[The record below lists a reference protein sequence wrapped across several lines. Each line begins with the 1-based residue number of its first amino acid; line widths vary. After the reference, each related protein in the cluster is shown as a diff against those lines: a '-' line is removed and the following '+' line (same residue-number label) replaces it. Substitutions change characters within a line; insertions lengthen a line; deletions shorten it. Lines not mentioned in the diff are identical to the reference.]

1 MKLILHQLRTD
12 ARRSRGWLVSL
23 WVLCCLQLVL
33 AYGTWPIR
41 ESFVLEVMLSML
53 YGLLVAVVLIRVMH
67 AAPWVGTDAWWM
79 TRPIRRFHLGIAH
92 AAFAFGLILLPQ
104 MLLQAVFAVWHGFTA
119 AQLLQG
125 ALEAL
130 LYSTAFIATVA
141 AAASLSRTVVEWV
154 VVVIL
159 GGLTL
164 FLAATLLDVLQ
175 RLDLLSRDPSGIA
188 TESQAASLVVATVL
202 AYTLAVLGT
211 WVCQARTGR
220 RAWSALLL
228 AMGLAA
234 TVGVAVSWRH
244 DFLGQPLE
252 TTGDI
257 RLVPIDAASSAT
269 QPARPEC
276 SLWSAFRIEGLAT
289 NQFLTF
295 RSARGTFD
303 TPAHGVLRIGP
314 MYEYVHGPWPFFSS
328 QEAADYSQVI
338 RRALPPETV
347 WRGAIAGR
355 DRRLDLHGAAKELPR
370 EPLHGTLTARL
381 VVDAY
386 TVEEL
391 ADVPLRP
398 GSTPLLPGQLLR
410 ILRIASD
417 AEGITVRLWQST
429 PSLLFGRDDWTR
441 SRLAFLS
448 PVLGES
454 LTEFVI
460 YHPGLREAFLAEDKV
475 TSLPCILGQAVRT
488 ERVIRI
494 HYPSLRTRLTGL
506 APADWMKDA
515 RLLVFRP
522 RYGGASQL
530 SIRAPVTLPPEAYRY
545 SAFRYRQATTPL

>member
-23 WVLCCLQLVL
+23 WALCCLQLVL

-41 ESFVLEVMLSML
+41 ESFVLEVLLSML
-53 YGLLVAVVLIRVMH
+53 YVFLVAVVLIRVMH

-79 TRPIRRFHLGIAH
+79 TRPVRRCHLGMAH

-104 MLLQAVFAVWHGFTA
+104 MLLQAVFAVGHGFTA

-125 ALEAL
+125 AVEVL
-130 LYSTAFIATVA
+130 LYSTVVIATVA

-164 FLAATLLDVLQ
+164 LLAATLLDILQ
-175 RLDLLSRDPSGIA
+175 RFHLLPRDPWRIV
-188 TESQAASLVVATVL
+188 TESQAASLVVATLL
-202 AYTLAVLGT
+202 AYTLTVLGA
-211 WVCQARTGR
+211 WVCQAWTGR

-244 DFLGQPLE
+244 DFLGQPRE
-252 TTGDI
+252 MTREI
-257 RLVPIDAASSAT
+257 RLAPMGAASPAT
-269 QPARPEC
+269 QPDRPEC
-276 SLWSAFRIEGLAT
+276 SLWNVFRIEGLAT
-289 NQFLTF
+289 NQFLTV
-295 RSARGTFD
+295 RSVQGSFD
-303 TPAHGVLRIGP
+303 TAAHGRLTIRP
-314 MYEYVHGPWPFFSS
+314 THEYVHGPWLFFSS
-328 QEAADYSQVI
+328 QEVADYSQVV
-338 RRALPPETV
+338 RRTLPPETV
-347 WRGAIAGR
+347 WRGTMVGR
-355 DRRLDLHGAAKELPR
+355 DRRLDLQGAAKELPR
-370 EPLHGTLTARL
+370 EPLRGALTARL
-381 VVDAY
+381 VVDGY

-398 GSTPLLPGQLLR
+398 GSTPLSPGQLLR
-410 ILRIASD
+410 ILRITSD
-417 AEGITVRLWQST
+417 TEGITVRLWQSS

-441 SRLAFLS
+441 SRLALFS

-460 YHPGLREAFLAEDKV
+460 YHPGLREALLAEGKV
-475 TSLPCILGQAVRT
+475 TSLPCVLGQVVRT
-488 ERVIRI
+488 ERVLRIR
-494 HYPSLRTRLTGL
+494 YPSLRTRLTGM
-506 APADWMKDA
+506 APAEWVKDA

-522 RYGGASQL
+522 RYCGASQL
-530 SIRAPVTLPPEAYRY
+530 SIRAPVTLPPQAYRY
-545 SAFRYRQATTPL
+545 SAFRYRQATTPR